1 MDNKSQFR
9 LLLDRR
15 FGPFFLTQLLGAFN
29 DNVYKNALVILVAY
43 HAATYSSLDP
53 NLLTNLAA
61 GVFILPFV
69 LFSASAGQI
78 ADKFEKSVIIRVI
91 KAIEIGIMVIGSAG
105 LLLKSLPLLFAAL
118 FLLGLHSTFFGP
130 VKYAILPQA
139 LTAAELTGGNGLVE
153 MGTFVA
159 ILAGTLVAGLL
170 VALDG
175 GIGWVCGLILVIS
188 VMGLLASFAIPKAPA
203 AAAALTFEWNPFRE
217 TWTNLKFAKQNRT
230 VFLSLLGIS
239 WFWFYGAM
247 FLSQFPNYSKAVL
260 GGNEHVVTLLLAL
273 FSVGVA
279 AGSLLCERLSGHK
292 VEIGLVPFG
301 SIGLSVFA
309 VDLFFATPGS
319 VANTGVG
326 AWQFTTQP
334 GSWRVVMDLFLI
346 GMFGGFYIVPLYALI
361 QTRCPPSHRSRVIA
375 ANNILNALFMVVAAG
390 IAVLA
395 LGFGLT
401 IAQLLLLTGVLNA
414 VVAIYIYTLVPEFLL
429 RFIDWLLVHSIYRL
443 KASGTQNIPEDGPAL
458 LVCNH
463 QSLADALIITAACR
477 RPIRF
482 VMYYAIFNVPVLR
495 FIFRSMKAIPIAGAK
510 EAPDV
515 LEQAYEDI
523 AAALADGQLVCIFPE
538 GQLTYDGEIGPF
550 RPGVRRILDRTPVPV
565 VPMAL
570 SDAAPQSR

>member
-1 MDNKSQFR
+1 
-9 LLLDRR
+9 
-15 FGPFFLTQLLGAFN
+15 
-29 DNVYKNALVILVAY
+29 
-43 HAATYSSLDP
+43 
-53 NLLTNLAA
+53 
-61 GVFILPFV
+61 
-69 LFSASAGQI
+69 
-78 ADKFEKSVIIRVI
+78 
-91 KAIEIGIMVIGSAG
+91 
-105 LLLKSLPLLFAAL
+105 
-118 FLLGLHSTFFGP
+118 
-130 VKYAILPQA
+130 
-139 LTAAELTGGNGLVE
+139 
-153 MGTFVA
+153 
-159 ILAGTLVAGLL
+159 
-170 VALDG
+170 
-175 GIGWVCGLILVIS
+175 
-188 VMGLLASFAIPKAPA
+188 
-203 AAAALTFEWNPFRE
+203 
-217 TWTNLKFAKQNRT
+217 
-230 VFLSLLGIS
+230 
-239 WFWFYGAM
+239 M

-319 VANTGVG
+319 VAISGVG
-326 AWQFTTQP
+326 AWQFTTQA
-334 GSWRVVMDLFLI
+334 GSWRVVLDLFLI

-361 QTRCPPSHRSRVIA
+361 QTRCAPSHRSRVIA

-443 KASGTQNIPEDGPAL
+443 KASGTENIPEEGPAL

-510 EAPDV
+510 EAPQV
-515 LEQAYEDI
+515 LEQAYEEI

-538 GQLTYDGEIGPF
+538 GQLTHDGEIGPF
-550 RPGVRRILDRTPVPV
+550 RPGVRSILDRTPVPV

-570 SDAAPQSR
+570 SGLWRSIFSRNRDKWKVATLFPSVGLMVGPALDPAAVTPEALHGVVRGLAAVEGASTGRATGKMH